1 MRLTRRG
8 RLTVTVTVVTVLV
21 ASTTAYVLTRTSV
34 GTALGVPLAPP
45 CSVTVDGAS
54 RDWSREQA
62 MTATTV
68 TGVGV
73 RIGASVNGVAA
84 AVEAALSV
92 ERDTALDPTAARA
105 VYRQLPD
112 AATPRPAS
120 VALARALLGHEG
132 RALTCTVESLGLGDE
147 PPREDPGQLGLTA
160 RADALRAAMR
170 EVFGKQTLGGFEP
183 RGVDSGHIDGSAHYE
198 GRAMDVFF
206 RPITVENQQRGWTQA
221 AWAVAHAE
229 RLAVATVIFDSA
241 VWSARRS
248 VSGWRDYRHPSGPTD
263 DPILLHEDHLHVD
276 VVEGG

>member
-21 ASTTAYVLTRTSV
+21 ASTTTYVLTRTSV
-34 GTALGVPLAPP
+34 GTALGVPVAPP

-68 TGVGV
+68 TGVGL

-84 AVEAALSV
+84 AVEAALAV
-92 ERDTALDPTAARA
+92 KRDTALDPTAARA
-105 VYRQLPD
+105 IYRQLPD

-132 RALTCTVESLGLGDE
+132 RAVTCTVESLGLGDE
-147 PPREDPGQLGLTA
+147 RPREDPGQLGLTA

-183 RGVDSGHIDGSAHYE
+183 KGVDSGHIDGSAHYE

-206 RPITVENQQRGWTQA
+206 RPITVANQQRGWTQA

-229 RLAVATVIFDSA
+229 QLAVATVIFDSA

-248 VSGWRDYRHPSGPTD
+248 LAGWRDYRHPSGPTD

-276 VVEGG
+276 VVEGS

>member
-34 GTALGVPLAPP
+34 GTALGVPVAPP

-84 AVEAALSV
+84 AVEAALAD
-92 ERDTALDPTAARA
+92 ERDTALGPTAARA

-147 PPREDPGQLGLTA
+147 PPREDPGPLGLTA

-183 RGVDSGHIDGSAHYE
+183 TGVDSGHIDGSAHYE

-206 RPITVENQQRGWTQA
+206 RPITAANQQRGWAQA

-229 RLAVATVIFDSA
+229 QLAVATVIFDSA

-248 VSGWRDYRHPSGPTD
+248 VAGWRDYRHPSGPTD